1 MKRFASSSHQKDICT
16 FIMVLSV
23 SCRLFRTTSGMVK
36 QMEEDKLRFGA
47 AAWACAAP
55 RLEKLRFVLA
65 KETLQHMRTTEMCL
79 NRKQDN
85 IKEKVP
91 VILHKLIPQSDSCLC
106 RYSSPFLSWQ
116 FRHWCECKVAIET
129 FSYFFTIVTSV
140 AFAPVVCWDVT
151 RCLRAVLSFTW
162 YSSLI
167 GICLCRAPL
176 IYL

>member
-1 MKRFASSSHQKDICT
+1 MSSSHQKDIYT
-16 FIMVLSV
+16 FITVLSV

-79 NRKQDN
+79 NRKQDG

-91 VILHKLIPQSDSCLC
+91 VILQKLNPQSDSCLC
-106 RYSSPFLSWQ
+106 PYSSPFPSWQ
-116 FRHWCECKVAIET
+116 FTHWCECKVAMKT
-129 FSYFFTIVTSV
+129 FIYFFYHRDQRCSCTS
-140 AFAPVVCWDVT
+140 
-151 RCLRAVLSFTW
+151 CLLGCDTASPSCFIFHLVFQSDRNLSLPCSFD
-162 YSSLI
+162 LFI
-167 GICLCRAPL
+167 KPL
-176 IYL
+176 